1 MHGTLL
7 TWTERIDR
15 IRIALRV
22 ALAVTALAVVML
34 VDQATGPDLVLTFSY
49 SLCVMAVA
57 WFISREWGLG
67 FAAVAA
73 IGGFAVDASSQDDIE
88 WPILV
93 ANHALRSVSF
103 VLFAVLVAS
112 VRRSVADLVDT
123 TRIDQMTGA
132 LNRRGFHDELAAA
145 RRRALRHGAPIGVV
159 YLDLDGLKQVND
171 VEGHAAGDALI
182 RRFVHRVA
190 LHLRATDA
198 FGRLGGDEFAIVLE
212 RADPAVIDAVVNRIL
227 GDPGLPSASCGVQ
240 VFDGEYPPPAHMVA
254 GADRRM
260 YRDKRAR
267 RAIPPDT

>member
-1 MHGTLL
+1 MHGTLM

-15 IRIALRV
+15 IRIPIRV
-22 ALAVTALAVVML
+22 AFAITALAVVML
-34 VDQATGPDLVLTFSY
+34 IDQATGPDLVLTFTY
-49 SLCVMAVA
+49 SMCVMAAA

-67 FAAVAA
+67 AAAVAA
-73 IGGFAVDASSQDDIE
+73 VGGFAVDAAAERDEGWQVLI
-88 WPILV
+88 
-93 ANHALRSVSF
+93 ANHLLRSVSF
-103 VLFAVLVAS
+103 VLFALLVAS
-112 VRRSVADLVDT
+112 VRRSVADLVDS

-182 RRFVHRVA
+182 RRFVDRVSR
-190 LHLRATDA
+190 HLRGTDA

-212 RADPAVIDAVVNRIL
+212 RADPAVIDAVVTRIL
-227 GDPGLPSASCGVQ
+227 DDPGLPSASCGVQ
-240 VFDGEYPPPAHMVA
+240 VFAGDYPSPARMLA

-260 YRDKRAR
+260 YRDKQAR
-267 RAIPPDT
+267 RGIPPEA